1 MLLSGPTHLVLM
13 ISHFNVQVP
22 LTLPY
27 KKQIIDLLGSLRCD
41 GERSLGVAWSVAF
54 GPQQQALPDLANVYA
69 NYDSQFQVKYYAGDE
84 STTVDLVASGS
95 S

>member
-1 MLLSGPTHLVLM
+1 M
-13 ISHFNVQVP
+13 P

-27 KKQIIDLLGSLRCD
+27 KKQIIDLLGTLLCD
-41 GERSLGVAWSVAF
+41 GERSLGVAWSVAL

-69 NYDSQFQVKYYAGDE
+69 NYDPQFQVKYYAGDE
-84 STTVDLVASGS
+84 STTVELVAKGS